1 MGGEVVGDPVP
12 GEIIADPDM
21 EVGGSSSG
29 ASRLRTDSEVD
40 EEAPSSCHHW
50 MAGFASSDGIKLLC
64 LTRKRSGRQIS
75 LAIAQVLGLGMELK
89 SLIVVADY

>member
-12 GEIIADPDM
+12 GEIIADSDM

-40 EEAPSSCHHW
+40 EEAHSSCRRR
-50 MAGFASSDGIKLLC
+50 MVGFASSDRIKLLC
-64 LTRKRSGRQIS
+64 LAQKRSGRQIS
-75 LAIAQVLGLGMELK
+75 LAISQVFGLGMELK
-89 SLIVVADY
+89 ILTVVVDY